1 MVPGLWPS
9 YHRRQAGAI
18 GRESQPFAAD
28 QAFTWNRYGIVVGD
42 YIGCPLA
49 SMMATSVRCWL
60 PRERYASAGMFSTL
74 RFSCL
79 VSSCPCSRTGRA
91 ARNYDSACGLRL
103 LAVFRQLPDQWCGGS
118 DLGAQDPVGQ
128 KIYAPKGIAA
138 LYIREGVALEPVVY
152 GGQERALR
160 SGTENPPGRGSRRRG
175 RTGRRRPRTRRT
187 GARGPPRP

>member
-1 MVPGLWPS
+1 M
-9 YHRRQAGAI
+9 
-18 GRESQPFAAD
+18 
-28 QAFTWNRYGIVVGD
+28 VGD

-152 GGQERALR
+152 GGGRNAPCVLAPRTPLAVALGAAAELAADDLAHGEQERVGHL
-160 SGTENPPGRGSRRRG
+160 GRNRAGGES
-175 RTGRRRPRTRRT
+175 
-187 GARGPPRP
+187 